1 MDKNTE
7 KLKKS
12 LDWLFDQTYL
22 AKRSFDAILAVSK
35 VYSETSVL
43 GLYGDYFG
51 YTQNVMIGEVQLSLA
66 KIFVENKDSH
76 SIVQVIEQANQ
87 TFTEEYF
94 KEVDYDEK
102 ESYEELKK
110 KLMDIE
116 KESKKLSCT
125 ITKLRRIRNKNLA
138 HLDKKIS
145 TFEELESFL
154 NKNMISVRDVHKL
167 IDFAIESILCIKRI
181 VFNVQVNVI
190 EKYDYES
197 EISKIAKAM
206 EFYSDHQNNE

>member
-12 LDWLFDQTYL
+12 LEWLLSQTYL

-43 GLYGDYFG
+43 SLYGDYFG
-51 YTQNVMIGEVQLSLA
+51 YTQNVMIGEVQLSLS

-76 SIVQVIEQANQ
+76 SIIQVIEKANQ
-87 TFTEEYF
+87 IFTEEYF
-94 KEVDYDEK
+94 KEVDHDEE

-110 KLMDIE
+110 KLIDIE
-116 KESKKLSCT
+116 NESKELSCI

-167 IDFAIESILCIKRI
+167 IVFSIESILCIKRV
-181 VFNVQVNVI
+181 VFNVQVNII

-197 EISKIAKAM
+197 EISKIAKAIG
-206 EFYSDHQNNE
+206 FYSDYQNN

>member
-12 LDWLFDQTYL
+12 LEWLLSQTYL

-43 GLYGDYFG
+43 SLYGDYFG
-51 YTQNVMIGEVQLSLA
+51 YTQNVMIGEVQLSLS

-76 SIVQVIEQANQ
+76 SIIQVIEKANQ
-87 TFTEEYF
+87 IFTEEYF
-94 KEVDYDEK
+94 KEVDHDEE

-110 KLMDIE
+110 KLIDIE
-116 KESKKLSCT
+116 NESKELSCI

-167 IDFAIESILCIKRI
+167 IVFPIESILCIKRV
-181 VFNVQVNVI
+181 VFNVQVNII

-197 EISKIAKAM
+197 EISKIAKAIG
-206 EFYSDHQNNE
+206 FYSDYQNN